1 MASFV
6 SPAVFGR
13 SRLPAAFGLPSN
25 FPTASSSRQL
35 LHQLRGGGERY
46 GADTENDEEE
56 DDDEQQS
63 SDDDDSDT
71 DSDATSESNEADND
85 SVTKGSI
92 HSTTRNDAVNDDD
105 DASQG
110 SEQQGHPMSTVMSM
124 EPVAVV
130 VKTNTGNPVLD
141 QTVEFTVHPSRD
153 VASIKQ
159 TLRRLLPG
167 KPPVSM
173 LKLVQSNVVL
183 KDEFMVNELLD
194 DDEDE
199 DDEPEDD
206 ADDDE
211 GGRKKKKLVLQLD
224 MVPPVDPKFVVQLA
238 VQMPEMTVSDLL
250 DAYAMNEAAA
260 YVHATA
266 ITMSGNQQQDDEG
279 DDDRDENEEGDGSLT
294 RSTPVASGSVTRR
307 IKEQAAIIRRDL
319 EESLLQSEA
328 MQKVIQE
335 GKAPAFHLPNLQ
347 ERQVRGQRVRQAA
360 QGGVKTTLKRKI
372 QRNLNVNWVDTLR
385 HFCLFLFFGYFGGRT
400 PFSRAVLLLGAPSVF
415 LLQARFVKLWIRQ
428 ALYALVDH
436 PPSILLSLLPAPQ
449 QSILSLD
456 VRAAMETIYGNYAT
470 ELRRTGSTSANSQ
483 ENDDEEN
490 DESEEEDEDTFEEEN
505 DGDES
510 EEASDEDE

>member
-6 SPAVFGR
+6 NAAVLGR
-13 SRLPAAFGLPSN
+13 SNVPAAFGLSTKLPK
-25 FPTASSSRQL
+25 ASSSRLL
-35 LHQLRGGGERY
+35 LHQLRGGGSD
-46 GADTENDEEE
+46 GDEE
-56 DDDEQQS
+56 DEES
-63 SDDDDSDT
+63 NDDDSDS
-71 DSDATSESNEADND
+71 DSDTASDSNEASDD
-85 SVTKGSI
+85 GIGKGSI
-92 HSTTRNDAVNDDD
+92 RSSSTSSASVEAQEDDD
-105 DASQG
+105 SSAG
-110 SEQQGHPMSTVMSM
+110 AGQQGHPMSTVMSM

-153 VASIKQ
+153 VASVKQ

-183 KDEFMVNELLD
+183 QDDLMVNELLD
-194 DDEDE
+194 DDDDDEEEQE
-199 DDEPEDD
+199 DDE
-206 ADDDE
+206 DDDE

-238 VQMPEMTVSDLL
+238 LQMPEMTVSDLL

-266 ITMSGNQQQDDEG
+266 IMMSPNQQQHDEDDQ
-279 DDDRDENEEGDGSLT
+279 DREDEVDAGGLT
-294 RSTPVASGSVTRR
+294 RSTALASASVTRQ

-319 EESLLQSEA
+319 EESLLQSEP

-456 VRAAMETIYGNYAT
+456 VRAAMETIYGDYAV
-470 ELRRTGSTSANSQ
+470 ELRRKGSSSRSPQ
-483 ENDDEEN
+483 
-490 DESEEEDEDTFEEEN
+490 EEDEDAEEEESE
-505 DGDES
+505 DDDTFVEESDDDES
-510 EEASDEDE
+510 EDASDDDE